1 MNTIRI
7 VILWALA
14 GGVCGP
20 VGARN
25 WTAPVMATWTDDP
38 RTTVTLA
45 WERPAAATAQ
55 VTYGVGE
62 PADDSRRPAFQTVA
76 FTNAVPR
83 HVVTLRDLTPG
94 THYRYTVSSSDGYEA
109 TGRWWTAPASP
120 EQPFSFV
127 LLNDLQ
133 GGLNADAA
141 KAVAAGVVAAQPT
154 FVLSAGDLADSRHA
168 HDYAG
173 VIRSWQLMYEC
184 LEDVFAA
191 GVFQPVAGNHDEP
204 ENPDSFWYRL
214 LELPG
219 DQRDYVFDVG
229 PIRFI
234 MVDATKNEAASRMA
248 WLARE
253 LQQAAYDPAVT
264 WVIPT
269 FHRPPYSWGE
279 RGGDEDIRQWWT
291 PLFTRYEV
299 GLVISGHAHTYQR
312 TRPIEGVPYLVSGGS
327 GGWLYAVD
335 EQQPEIAF
343 ATSVYHFVEFRV
355 EAERLGLEA
364 KGADGTV
371 FDRASYVARHHVQVE
386 PVFPVRG
393 ENCTIRYD
401 ARGGPLA
408 DAGQIHLHLGRDD
421 FTEALLDV
429 PMKRD
434 AAGVWTAT
442 FVVPE
447 SPKWH
452 LAFCFHDPQRERW
465 HNNYT
470 YNWQALVAR
479 EW

>member
-1 MNTIRI
+1 MKKMKWMMLG
-7 VILWALA
+7 VLA
-14 GGVCGP
+14 GMVCTQ
-20 VGARN
+20 VWARN
-25 WTAPVMATWTDDP
+25 WTTPVMATWTDDP

-45 WERPAAATAQ
+45 WERPEAATAQ
-55 VTYGVGE
+55 VDYGAE
-62 PADDSRRPAFQTVA
+62 ERPDDPRRPVVQSVA
-76 FTNAVPR
+76 LTNAAAR
-83 HVVTLRDLTPG
+83 QVVTLRDLTPG
-94 THYRYTVSSSDGYEA
+94 THYRYTVWSSDGYEA
-109 TGRWWTAPASP
+109 AGQWWTAPASP

-133 GGLNADAA
+133 GGINVEAA
-141 KAVAAGVVAAQPT
+141 KAVAGGVVAAQPN
-154 FVLSAGDLADSRHA
+154 FVLSAGDLADSRYA
-168 HDYAG
+168 NDYAG
-173 VIRSWQLMYEC
+173 VIRSWELMYEC

-214 LELPG
+214 IELPD

-234 MVDATKNEAASRMA
+234 MVDATENEAASRTA

-253 LQQAAYDPAVT
+253 LQRAAYDPAVS

-279 RGGDEDIRQWWT
+279 RAGDRDIRQWWT

-299 GLVISGHAHTYQR
+299 GLVLSGHAHTYQR
-312 TRPIEGVPYLVSGGS
+312 TRPIEGVSYLVSGGS

-335 EQQPEIAF
+335 EQQPEIAL

-364 KGADGTV
+364 RVADGTV
-371 FDRASYVARHHVQVE
+371 FDRADYVARRHVRVE

-393 ENCTIRYD
+393 ESCTIRYN
-401 ARGGPLA
+401 AQGGPLA
-408 DAGQIHLHLGRDD
+408 DSENVRLHLGRDD
-421 FTEALLDV
+421 FTDALLDL
-429 PMKRD
+429 PMERD
-434 AAGVWTAT
+434 AAGGWTAT

-452 LAFCFHDPQRERW
+452 LAFCFHDPQREQW